1 MARGKTGAL
10 FGAAFRVGFAAGSDD
25 RAGAD
30 AMAEHGER
38 LGWAF
43 QVQDDLLDLV
53 GDKGRQRR
61 ATDLAEGKLSMPAV
75 WALQNGPPQVVSRLT
90 EILSAPREATTDA
103 MLDEGVA
110 LLDSSGAIA
119 AAIAELITARDD
131 YARSPCAAL
140 MPDLM
145 DVVLRPVAHVLS

>member
-10 FGAAFRVGFAAGSDD
+10 FGAAFRVGFAAGTQDAAVLD
-25 RAGAD
+25 AAD
-30 AMAEHGER
+30 LQGQS

-53 GDKGRQRR
+53 GDKGRERG
-61 ATDLAEGKLSMPAV
+61 ATDLAEGKLSFPAV
-75 WALQNGPPQVVSRLT
+75 WALEHASQEISGRLLA
-90 EILSAPREATTDA
+90 ILRTPREATGDA
-103 MLDEGVA
+103 MLDEGLK
-110 LLDSSGAIA
+110 LLEGCGAIA
-119 AAIAELITARDD
+119 ATIRELDLARES
-131 YARSPCAAL
+131 YATSPCAEL